1 MIQSKMTR
9 DLNIDYPIIMAPMFL
24 VSNEEMMKAAIESG
38 IMGVFPSLNFR
49 KEGELERIITNLH
62 EFKETHPEYK
72 GSFGVN
78 IITQNTNPLYKKHL
92 QICTD
97 LKVPFY
103 ISSLG
108 YAGEVIDHA
117 HSYGGKVYCDV
128 VNHRHAEKSLEGG
141 CDGFIAVGAGAGGH
155 AGPLPLHTFIPSL
168 KKAFPDVTLVA
179 AGGIANG
186 TTFLS
191 ALAAGADG
199 VSIGTRYIASKEAQV
214 STEYKE
220 AILRAGIEDIVM
232 TTRISGTPCAIINTP
247 YAKKI
252 GYEQNWLERWLNKNK
267 RTRKYF
273 KMLTQLRGVQK
284 LEQAV
289 KPGNYKN
296 LWAAGQSVAFIETIE
311 SCQTITENLM
321 NELKDARETLNK
333 KFESAVK
340 TLISKD

>member
-1 MIQSKMTR
+1 MIQSKMTS
-9 DLNIDYPIIMAPMFL
+9 DLNIEHPIIMAPMFL
-24 VSNEEMMKAAIESG
+24 VSNESMMRAAIEAG

-49 KEGELERIITNLH
+49 KDGELEKVIMNLH
-62 EFKETHPEYK
+62 DYKSANPQFK

-92 QICTD
+92 RICSD

-103 ISSLG
+103 ITSLG

-168 KKAFPDVTLVA
+168 KKSFPEVTLIA

-186 TTFLS
+186 PTFLS

-214 STEYKE
+214 SIEYKE
-220 AILRAGIEDIVM
+220 AIVNAGLEDIVM

-252 GYEQNWLERWLNKNK
+252 GYDQNWLERWLNKNQ

-273 KMLTQLRGVQK
+273 KMITQLRGVKK

-289 KPGNYKN
+289 KPGNYNN
-296 LWAAGQSVAFIETIE
+296 LWAAGQSVAFIDNIE
-311 SCQTITENLM
+311 SCKNITLNLM
-321 NELKDARETLNK
+321 EELQIARDLVNNK
-333 KFESAVK
+333 FNSEVDSG
-340 TLISKD
+340 DFQ